1 MWRSP
6 VSAHGWGPWGRRF
19 KSCHPD
25 IFSTFV
31 IMRKFAYLILSMILL
46 ISCQDSGP
54 VESENPNIILITL
67 DGVRWQE
74 VFNGIDTNLL
84 NNKKFTKNAS
94 MLENMF
100 LSEDNDI
107 RQEKLVPFLGTF
119 ISNNG
124 ILIGNKNEGSNIKL
138 TNDQLFSYP
147 GYNEILTGR
156 ADSSITSNDKIYNK
170 NKTILELLNM
180 DKNYSGKVA
189 AFASWDVF
197 PFIINDKRS
206 GIPVS
211 AGYSNLEDH
220 KLSELES
227 FIDKYQT
234 MIPIFRYNVRFDLFT
249 HILSMEHI
257 KKRKPKVLFISYDQT
272 DSFSHDGNYDDY
284 ILSLHN
290 TDKMIQELWDYL
302 QNNSYYKNNT
312 YVFITT
318 DHGRGDGDFPN
329 SMWTSHGIS
338 VEGCEDIW
346 LGILGPNLNKGIIEG
361 DFYANQ
367 IAPSIAKITGI
378 NIGEE
383 YIENAIEIHQD

>member
-1 MWRSP
+1 M
-6 VSAHGWGPWGRRF
+6 
-19 KSCHPD
+19 C
-25 IFSTFV
+25 
-31 IMRKFAYLILSMILL
+31 
-46 ISCQDSGP
+46 
-54 VESENPNIILITL
+54 
-67 DGVRWQE
+67 
-74 VFNGIDTNLL
+74 
-84 NNKKFTKNAS
+84 
-94 MLENMF
+94 
-100 LSEDNDI
+100 I
-107 RQEKLVPFLGTF
+107 R
-119 ISNNG
+119 
-124 ILIGNKNEGSNIKL
+124 
-138 TNDQLFSYP
+138 DR
-147 GYNEILTGR
+147 YNEILTGSV
-156 ADSSITSNDKIYNK
+156 DSSITSNDKIYNK

-211 AGYSNLEDH
+211 AGYSNLEDQ

-302 QNNSYYKNNT
+302 QNSSYYKNNT

-346 LGILGPNLNKGIIEG
+346 LGILGPNLNKGIIKG

-367 IAPSIAKITGI
+367 IAPSIANITGI

-383 YIENAIEIHQD
+383 YIENAIEIH

>member
-46 ISCQDSGP
+46 ISCQDSSP

-138 TNDQLFSYP
+138 TNDQLFS
-147 GYNEILTGR
+147 
-156 ADSSITSNDKIYNK
+156 
-170 NKTILELLNM
+170 
-180 DKNYSGKVA
+180 
-189 AFASWDVF
+189 
-197 PFIINDKRS
+197 
-206 GIPVS
+206 
-211 AGYSNLEDH
+211 
-220 KLSELES
+220 
-227 FIDKYQT
+227 
-234 MIPIFRYNVRFDLFT
+234 
-249 HILSMEHI
+249 
-257 KKRKPKVLFISYDQT
+257 
-272 DSFSHDGNYDDY
+272 
-284 ILSLHN
+284 
-290 TDKMIQELWDYL
+290 
-302 QNNSYYKNNT
+302 
-312 YVFITT
+312 
-318 DHGRGDGDFPN
+318 
-329 SMWTSHGIS
+329 
-338 VEGCEDIW
+338 
-346 LGILGPNLNKGIIEG
+346 
-361 DFYANQ
+361 
-367 IAPSIAKITGI
+367 
-378 NIGEE
+378 
-383 YIENAIEIHQD
+383 